1 MAIAHFLLESSK
13 LHRKM
18 NKKIIRKSLDFH
30 GRTLTLETGRMAQL
44 TSGAIYATYGD
55 TAVLATVARNKTAPD
70 LDYFPLNVSYEE
82 KLYAGGRISSSR
94 FVKREG
100 RPTDNA
106 VLAGRLI
113 DRGIRPLFPK
123 DYFAD
128 VQVIATVLSADL
140 ENNSDILASVAASAA
155 LAISDVPWNGPLAT
169 VRVGLVDDEMVI
181 NPTTTQLKDSKLDLV
196 ITANDKSIGMI
207 EASAKI
213 VSEDVMI
220 KAMNA
225 GFEAC
230 QPIIEMIKELAKE
243 VGVAKHEY
251 EPLVIDEVKTS
262 KVKDFIKKEVVP
274 TLNDV
279 ETAMDETWFGTQMNV
294 ITDKFAKE
302 LEVGEVSKKEIYAVL
317 EKEFKYFVREQVLE
331 NGKRLDGRKQDEVR
345 PLTVEVGV
353 LPRTHGSALFQR
365 GKTQALSIVT
375 LGSPSLRQTIESMTG
390 EFTKRYMH
398 HYNFPP
404 FSNGESGR
412 LGSPGRRE
420 IGHGMLAERAL
431 EPVLPSEADFPY
443 TIRVVSEIL
452 GSSGSTSQASV
463 CGSTLSL
470 MDAGVPLTAPV
481 AGIAMGLMTNDKK
494 HVVLTDIAYTEDAN
508 GDMDFKVAGTKDG
521 ITAIQMDIKLTEIP
535 MPILEEA
542 VREAYKA
549 RIFILDKMTAVI
561 GEPRKELNQ
570 YAPKIESIKIDPE
583 KIGAVIGQGGK
594 TINKIVAETGTEIN
608 IDDDGIVS
616 VTGVDSEAIKK
627 AISIIDGLTR
637 ELTPGEE
644 FDGEVKRIMDF
655 GAFVEVLPG
664 KEGMVHISE
673 IAPVHVEK
681 VEDYLTV
688 GQKVKVRVVEVD
700 SMGRLNLSM
709 RFGDDAK
716 PEGENSRGDR
726 GGFGG
731 GRRPGGFGGDRRG
744 GPRGGQDRDR
754 SRGPRR

>member
-1 MAIAHFLLESSK
+1 
-13 LHRKM
+13 M
-18 NKKIIRKSLDFH
+18 NKKIIRKSLDFQ

-44 TSGAIYATYGD
+44 TSGAVYATFGD
-55 TAVLATVARNKTAPD
+55 SAILATVARNKVAPD
-70 LDYFPLNVSYEE
+70 LDYFPLNVSFEE

-94 FVKREG
+94 FIKREG
-100 RPTDNA
+100 RPSDES

-128 VQVIATVLSADL
+128 IQVIATILSIDD
-140 ENNSDILASVAASAA
+140 ENHPDILASVAASAA
-155 LAISDVPWNGPLAT
+155 LTISDVPWNGPLAT
-169 VRVGLVDDEMVI
+169 VRVGLIDDKIVI
-181 NPTTTQLKDSKLDLV
+181 NPTATQLKESKLDLV

-207 EASAKI
+207 EAGAKI
-213 VSEDVMI
+213 VDEDTMI
-220 KAMNA
+220 RAMNA

-230 QPIIEMIKELAKE
+230 QPIIAFIKEFAKE
-243 VGVAKHEY
+243 VGNTKHAY
-251 EPLVIDEVKTS
+251 EPLVIDEVKTKS
-262 KVKDFIKKEVVP
+262 VKEFIKKEVIP

-279 ETAMDETWFGTQMNV
+279 ETAMDETWFHTQMNV
-294 ITDKFAKE
+294 ISEKFAAE
-302 LEVGEVSKKEIYAVL
+302 LEKGEISKKEITAVL

-331 NGKRLDGRKQDEVR
+331 NGKRLDGRKLDEVR
-345 PLTVEVGV
+345 PLGVEVGV

-375 LGSPSLRQTIESMTG
+375 LGSPSLYQTVDGMYG
-390 EFTKRYMH
+390 EYTKRYMH

-431 EPVLPSEADFPY
+431 EPVLPSVSDFPY
-443 TIRVVSEIL
+443 AIRVVSEIL

-470 MDAGVPLTAPV
+470 MDAGVPLSAPV

-508 GDMDFKVAGTKDG
+508 GDMDFKVAGTREG

-535 MPILEEA
+535 LPILETA

-549 RIFILDKMTAVI
+549 RIHILDKMAEVI
-561 GEPRKELNQ
+561 AEPRKELNQ

-608 IDDDGIVS
+608 IDDDGVVS
-616 VTGVDSEAIKK
+616 VTGVDAEAIKK
-627 AISIIDGLTR
+627 AIGIVDGLTR
-637 ELTPGEE
+637 DLTPGEE
-644 FDGEVKRIMDF
+644 FEGEVKRIMEF

-673 IAPVHVEK
+673 IAPTHVEK
-681 VEDYLTV
+681 VEDYLEV

-709 RFGDDAK
+709 RFGADAK
-716 PEGENSRGDR
+716 PEGEERGPRGGGGGDR

-731 GRRPGGFGGDRRG
+731 GRGGFDRRRPGGFDRG
-744 GPRGGQDRDR
+744 GRGGGFDRDR

>member
-1 MAIAHFLLESSK
+1 MS
-13 LHRKM
+13 
-18 NKKIIRKSLDFH
+18 KKIIRKSIDFH

-44 TSGAIYATYGD
+44 TSAAVYATYAD

-70 LDYFPLNVSYEE
+70 LDYFPLNVSFEE

-100 RPTDNA
+100 RPSDES

-128 VQVIATVLSADL
+128 VQVISTVLSIDE
-140 ENNSDILASVAASAA
+140 ENNPDLLGSVATSAA
-155 LAISDVPWNGPLAT
+155 LTISDVPWNGPIAS
-169 VRVGLVDDEMVI
+169 VRVGLVDDKMII

-196 ITANDKSIGMI
+196 ITANEKSIGMI
-207 EASAKI
+207 EAGAKI
-213 VSEDVMI
+213 VDEDTMI
-220 KAMNA
+220 RAMNA

-230 QPIIEMIKELAKE
+230 QPIIQLIKDFAKE
-243 VGVAKHEY
+243 VGGVKHEY
-251 EPLVIDEVKTS
+251 VPLVIDEVKTAS
-262 KVKDFIKKEVVP
+262 VNAFIKKEVIP

-279 ETAMDETWFGTQMNV
+279 ETAMDETWFYTQLGV
-294 ITDKFAKE
+294 VTTKFATE
-302 LEVGEVSKKEIYAVL
+302 LANGEISKKEIHAVL
-317 EKEFKYFVREQVLE
+317 EEEFKHFVREQVLDK
-331 NGKRLDGRKQDEVR
+331 GKRLDGRKSDEVR
-345 PLTVEVGV
+345 PLTVEVGI

-375 LGSPSLRQTIESMTG
+375 LGSPSLRQTVDGMTG
-390 EFTKRYMH
+390 EYTKRYMH

-404 FSNGESGR
+404 FSVGESGR

-431 EPVLPSEADFPY
+431 EPVLPAEADFPY
-443 TIRVVSEIL
+443 AIRVVSEIL
-452 GSSGSTSQASV
+452 GSSGSTSQAAV

-470 MDAGVPLTAPV
+470 MDAGVPLTSPV

-521 ITAIQMDIKLTEIP
+521 ITAIQMDIKLSEIP
-535 MPILEEA
+535 MAILEEA
-542 VREAYKA
+542 VRESYKA
-549 RIFILDKMTAVI
+549 RIFILEKMTAI
-561 GEPRKELNQ
+561 IAKPNKELSK

-594 TINKIVAETGTEIN
+594 TINKIIAETGTEIN
-608 IDDDGIVS
+608 VEDDGMIS
-616 VTGVDSEAIKK
+616 VTGVDAEAIRK
-627 AISIIDGLTR
+627 AIETIDGLTR
-637 ELTPGEE
+637 ELKPGEE
-644 FDGEVKRIMDF
+644 FEGEVKKIMDF

-664 KEGMVHISE
+664 KEGMVHVSE
-673 IAPVHVEK
+673 ISPERVER
-681 VEDYLTV
+681 VEDVLSV

-709 RFGDDAK
+709 RFGADAK
-716 PEGENSRGDR
+716 PEGEDR
-726 GGFGG
+726 GPRDS
-731 GRRPGGFGGDRRG
+731 GRGGFGGDRRG
-744 GPRGGQDRDR
+744 GGGGRGGFDR

>member
-1 MAIAHFLLESSK
+1 
-13 LHRKM
+13 M
-18 NKKIIRKSLDFH
+18 NKKIIRKSIDFH

-106 VLAGRLI
+106 VLSGRLI

-128 VQVIATVLSADL
+128 VQVIATVLSVDL
-140 ENNSDILASVAASAA
+140 ENNSDVLASIAASAA
-155 LAISDVPWNGPLAT
+155 LAISDVPWNGPLAS
-169 VRVGLVDDEMVI
+169 VRVGLIDDKMVI
-181 NPTTTQLKDSKLDLV
+181 NPTTTQLKDSQLDLV

-220 KAMNA
+220 KAMSA

-230 QPIIEMIKELAKE
+230 QPIIELIKEMAKE
-243 VGVAKHEY
+243 VGKAKHEY
-251 EPLVIDEVKTS
+251 EPLVIDEVKTA
-262 KVKDFIKKEVVP
+262 KVKDFVKKDVIP

-279 ETAMDETWFGTQMNV
+279 ETAMDETWFGTQINV
-294 ITDKFAKE
+294 VLAKFAKE
-302 LEVGEVSKKEIYAVL
+302 LEAGEVSKKEIYAVL
-317 EKEFKYFVREQVLE
+317 EKEFKYFVREQVLD

-345 PLTVEVGV
+345 PLTIEVGV

-365 GKTQALSIVT
+365 GKTQALSIAT
-375 LGSPSLRQTIESMTG
+375 LGSPSLRQTVESMTG
-390 EFTKRYMH
+390 EFTKRYLH

-404 FSNGESGR
+404 FSVGESGR

-431 EPVLPSEADFPY
+431 EPVLPAEADFPY
-443 TIRVVSEIL
+443 TIRIVSEIL
-452 GSSGSTSQASV
+452 GSSGSTSQAAI

-470 MDAGVPLTAPV
+470 MDAGVPITAPV

-521 ITAIQMDIKLTEIP
+521 ITAIQMDIKLNEIP
-535 MPILEEA
+535 LSILEETIRA
-542 VREAYKA
+542 AHKA
-549 RIFILDKMTAVI
+549 RIFILESMTAI
-561 GEPRKELNQ
+561 IPKPRKELNQ

-583 KIGAVIGQGGK
+583 KIGAVIGKGGA
-594 TINKIVAETGTEIN
+594 TINKIVADTGTEIN
-608 IDDDGIVS
+608 INDDGIVS
-616 VTGVDSEAIKK
+616 VTGVDIEAIKK

-637 ELTPGEE
+637 ELAPGEE
-644 FDGEVKRIMDF
+644 FEGEVKRIMDF

-673 IAPVHVEK
+673 IAPVHVDK

-688 GQKVKVRVVEVD
+688 GQKIKVRVVEVD

-709 RFGDDAK
+709 RFGDDVK
-716 PEGENSRGDR
+716 PEGEDR
-726 GGFGG
+726 GSGGTRSGGFE
-731 GRRPGGFGGDRRG
+731 RRPGGFGGDRRG
-744 GPRGGQDRDR
+744 GGGFDRDR
-754 SRGPRR
+754 NRGPRR

>member
-1 MAIAHFLLESSK
+1 
-13 LHRKM
+13 M
-18 NKKIIRKSLDFH
+18 NKKIIRKSIDFQ
-30 GRTLTLETGRMAQL
+30 GRTLTFETGRMAQL
-44 TSGAIYATYGD
+44 TSGAVYATYGD
-55 TAVLATVARNKTAPD
+55 TAILATVARNKTAPD
-70 LDYFPLNVSYEE
+70 LDYFPLNVSFEE

-94 FVKREG
+94 FIKREG
-100 RPTDNA
+100 RPTDES

-128 VQVIATVLSADL
+128 IQVISTVLSIDN
-140 ENNSDILASVAASAA
+140 ENGPDILGSIAASAA
-155 LAISDVPWNGPLAT
+155 LTISDVPWQGPIAT
-169 VRVGLVDDEMVI
+169 VRVGLINNEIVI
-181 NPTTTQLKDSKLDLV
+181 NPTNTQLKESKLDLV

-207 EASAKI
+207 EAGAKI
-213 VSEDVMI
+213 VDEDTMI

-230 QPIIEMIKELAKE
+230 QPIIALIKDFAKE
-243 VGVAKHEY
+243 VGNTKHEY
-251 EPLVIDEVKTS
+251 EPLVIDEVKT
-262 KVKDFIKKEVVP
+262 KAVKEFIKKDVIP

-279 ETAMDETWFGTQMNV
+279 ETAMDETWFHTQMNV
-294 ITDKFAKE
+294 ITSKFAKE
-302 LEVGEVSKKEIYAVL
+302 LEAGEVSKKEIYAVL

-331 NGKRLDGRKQDEVR
+331 KGLRLDGRKLDEVR
-345 PLTVEVGV
+345 TLTSEVGL

-365 GKTQALSIVT
+365 GKTQALSVAT
-375 LGSPSLRQTIESMTG
+375 LGSPSLYQTVDGMYGES
-390 EFTKRYMH
+390 TKRYMH

-431 EPVLPSEADFPY
+431 EPVLPSESDFPY
-443 TIRVVSEIL
+443 AIRVVSEIL

-463 CGSTLSL
+463 CGSTLCL

-508 GDMDFKVAGTKDG
+508 GDMDFKVAGTKEG

-535 MPILEEA
+535 LPILEEA

-549 RIFILDKMTAVI
+549 RIFILEKMAETIA
-561 GEPRKELNQ
+561 EPRKELNQ

-608 IDDDGIVS
+608 IDDDGNVS
-616 VTGVDSEAIKK
+616 VSGVDIESIRK
-627 AISIIDGLTR
+627 AIGIVDGLTR

-644 FDGEVKRIMDF
+644 FEGEVKRIMDF

-673 IAPVHVEK
+673 IAPTRVEK
-681 VEDYLTV
+681 VEDYLEV

-700 SMGRLNLSM
+700 NMGRLNLSM

-716 PEGENSRGDR
+716 SEDEERGPRGGGDR

-731 GRRPGGFGGDRRG
+731 GRGGGFDRRRSG
-744 GPRGGQDRDR
+744 GFDRGGRGGGGFDR

>member
-1 MAIAHFLLESSK
+1 
-13 LHRKM
+13 M
-18 NKKIIRKSLDFH
+18 NKKIIKKSIDFQ
-30 GRTLTLETGRMAQL
+30 GRTLSFETGRMAQL
-44 TSGAIYATYGD
+44 TSGAVYATYGD
-55 TAVLATVARNKTAPD
+55 TAILATVARNKTAPD
-70 LDYFPLNVSYEE
+70 LDYFPLNVSFEE

-94 FVKREG
+94 FIKREG
-100 RPTDNA
+100 RPTDESI
-106 VLAGRLI
+106 LAGRLI

-128 VQVIATVLSADL
+128 VQVISTVLSIDN
-140 ENNSDILASVAASAA
+140 ENGPDILGSIAASAA
-155 LAISDVPWNGPLAT
+155 LTISDVPWHGPIAT
-169 VRVGLVDDEMVI
+169 VRVGLINDEIVI
-181 NPTTTQLKDSKLDLV
+181 NPTSTQLKDSKLDLV

-207 EASAKI
+207 EAGAKI
-213 VSEDVMI
+213 VDEDTMI
-220 KAMNA
+220 RAMNA

-230 QPIIEMIKELAKE
+230 QPIIELIKEFAKE
-243 VGVAKHEY
+243 VGNSKHDY
-251 EPLVIDEVKTS
+251 TPLVIDEVKTKS
-262 KVKDFIKKEVVP
+262 VKEFIKKDVIP

-279 ETAMDETWFGTQMNV
+279 ETAMDETWFSTQMN
-294 ITDKFAKE
+294 IICDKFSAE
-302 LEVGEVSKKEIYAVL
+302 IEAGDVSKKEITAVL
-317 EKEFKYFVREQVLE
+317 EKEFKYFVREQVLDK
-331 NGKRLDGRKQDEVR
+331 GLRLDGRKLDEVR
-345 PLTVEVGV
+345 PLTSEVGI
-353 LPRTHGSALFQR
+353 LPRAHGSALFQR
-365 GKTQALSIVT
+365 GKTQALSIAT
-375 LGSPSLRQTIESMTG
+375 LGSPSLYQTIDGMYGES
-390 EFTKRYMH
+390 TKRYMH

-431 EPVLPSEADFPY
+431 EPVLPSESDFPY
-443 TIRVVSEIL
+443 AIRVVSEIL

-470 MDAGVPLTAPV
+470 MDAGVPISAPV

-508 GDMDFKVAGTKDG
+508 GDMDFKVAGTKEG

-535 MPILEEA
+535 LPILEEA

-549 RIFILDKMTAVI
+549 RMFILDKMAQTIA
-561 GEPRKELNQ
+561 EPRKELNQ

-608 IDDDGIVS
+608 IDDDGNVS
-616 VTGVDSEAIKK
+616 VSGVEIERIRK
-627 AISIIDGLTR
+627 AIGIIDGLTR
-637 ELTPGEE
+637 DLQPGEE
-644 FDGEVKRIMDF
+644 FEGEVKRIMDF

-673 IAPVHVEK
+673 IAPTRVEK
-681 VEDYLTV
+681 VEDYLEV

-700 SMGRLNLSM
+700 NMGRLNLSM
-709 RFGDDAK
+709 RFGSDAK
-716 PEGENSRGDR
+716 SEDEER
-726 GGFGG
+726 
-731 GRRPGGFGGDRRG
+731 
-744 GPRGGQDRDR
+744 GPRGGGDRGRFGGRSGGGFDRRRSGGFDR

>member
-1 MAIAHFLLESSK
+1 
-13 LHRKM
+13 M
-18 NKKIIRKSLDFH
+18 NKKIIRKSIDFQ
-30 GRTLTLETGRMAQL
+30 GRTLTFETGRMAQL
-44 TSGAIYATYGD
+44 TSGAVYATYGD
-55 TAVLATVARNKTAPD
+55 TAILATVARNKTAPD
-70 LDYFPLNVSYEE
+70 LDYFPLNVSFEE

-94 FVKREG
+94 FIKREG
-100 RPTDNA
+100 KPTDES

-128 VQVIATVLSADL
+128 VQVISTVLSIDN
-140 ENNSDILASVAASAA
+140 ENGPDILGSIAASAA
-155 LAISDVPWNGPLAT
+155 LTISDVPWQGPIAT
-169 VRVGLVDDEMVI
+169 VRVGLINDEIVI
-181 NPTTTQLKDSKLDLV
+181 NPTTTQLKESKLDLV

-207 EASAKI
+207 EAGAKI
-213 VSEDVMI
+213 VDEDTMI

-230 QPIIEMIKELAKE
+230 QPIIALIKEFAKE
-243 VGVAKHEY
+243 VGNTKHEY
-251 EPLVIDEVKTS
+251 EPLVIDEVKT
-262 KVKDFIKKEVVP
+262 KAVKEFIKKDVIP

-279 ETAMDETWFGTQMNV
+279 ETAMDETWFHTQMNV
-294 ITDKFAKE
+294 INDKFANE
-302 LEVGEVSKKEIYAVL
+302 LEAGEISKKEISAVL

-331 NGKRLDGRKQDEVR
+331 KGLRLDGRKLDEVR
-345 PLTVEVGV
+345 PLTSEVGV

-365 GKTQALSIVT
+365 GKTQALSVVT
-375 LGSPSLRQTIESMTG
+375 LGSPSLYQTIDGMYGES
-390 EFTKRYMH
+390 TKRYMH

-431 EPVLPSEADFPY
+431 EPVLPSESDFPY
-443 TIRVVSEIL
+443 AIRVVSEIL

-463 CGSTLSL
+463 CGSTLCL

-508 GDMDFKVAGTKDG
+508 GDMDFKVAGTKEG

-535 MPILEEA
+535 LPILEEA

-549 RIFILDKMTAVI
+549 RIFILEKMAEAI
-561 GEPRKELNQ
+561 AEPRKELNQ

-608 IDDDGIVS
+608 IDDDGNVS
-616 VTGVDSEAIKK
+616 VSGVDIESIRK
-627 AISIIDGLTR
+627 AIGIVDGLTR
-637 ELTPGEE
+637 ELAPGEE
-644 FDGEVKRIMDF
+644 FEGEVKRIMDF

-673 IAPVHVEK
+673 IAPTRVEK
-681 VEDYLTV
+681 VEDYLEV
-688 GQKVKVRVVEVD
+688 GQKVKVRVVEID
-700 SMGRLNLSM
+700 NMGRLNLSM
-709 RFGDDAK
+709 RFGADAK
-716 PEGENSRGDR
+716 SEDEERGPRGGGDR

-731 GRRPGGFGGDRRG
+731 GRGGGFDRRRSG
-744 GPRGGQDRDR
+744 GFDRGGRGGFDRN
-754 SRGPRR
+754 RGPRR